1 MRQEASFYGI
11 PELMQLM
18 DQQLATADR
27 VIIVSVGGVEY
38 QVTANTLRRAPS
50 TSILVKLANDP
61 DSFPIDHRVR
71 VRLTSHDI
79 IRF

>member
-11 PELMQLM
+11 PELVQLM

-27 VIIVSVGGVEY
+27 VIIISVGGVEY

-50 TSILVKLANDP
+50 TSILVTLANDP
-61 DSFPIDHRVR
+61 DCFPIDHRVWFCS
-71 VRLTSHDI
+71 TSDDSGCL
-79 IRF
+79 